1 MRITAAVSR
10 DGEAAPR
17 LEQVDL
23 SGPRA
28 GELLVRIVAV
38 GICHTD
44 LRVHAGGGVGTPRPV
59 VLGHEGAGIVEA
71 VGEGVT
77 HIRPGDHV
85 VLSGSSCGHCPSC
98 LANFPTY
105 CREVMPRSF
114 GGQRMDGTSALSQ
127 GGAKLHGHFF
137 GQSSFATYA
146 IADARGAVPIGKD
159 VPFDVAAP
167 MG

>member
-10 DGEAAPR
+10 DGEVAPR

-59 VLGHEGAGIVEA
+59 VLG
-71 VGEGVT
+71 
-77 HIRPGDHV
+77 
-85 VLSGSSCGHCPSC
+85 
-98 LANFPTY
+98 
-105 CREVMPRSF
+105 
-114 GGQRMDGTSALSQ
+114 
-127 GGAKLHGHFF
+127 
-137 GQSSFATYA
+137 
-146 IADARGAVPIGKD
+146 
-159 VPFDVAAP
+159 
-167 MG
+167 